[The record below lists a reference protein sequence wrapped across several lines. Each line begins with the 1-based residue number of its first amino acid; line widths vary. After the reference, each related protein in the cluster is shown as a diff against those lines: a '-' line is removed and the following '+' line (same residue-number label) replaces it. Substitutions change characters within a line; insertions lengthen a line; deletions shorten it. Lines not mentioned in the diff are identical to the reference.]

1 MKFGYVGVS
10 FALLLVILSGF
21 VPDEAYAQAT
31 NFRVTHVDSV
41 LVTMEWN
48 NLDSYGATSYDVE
61 LNGYLGILP
70 TSVQYNV
77 IDYHG
82 HEEGETVNYTLTVY
96 GSDYSTLNET
106 TVTPT
111 IPANVPPT
119 ADAGR
124 DKTVDSGGNFMLDGA
139 GSTDD
144 NKDLLEYR
152 WTQTA
157 GPDARFYYIN
167 DVAGLEVTTPD
178 VYESTTL
185 TFKLTVW
192 DYSGDSDDDFV
203 NVTIMPADNAQPDA
217 NAGDDRTVAPGD
229 RVILS
234 AINSNDDNTPMQ
246 DLNYSWQQII
256 GTDVML
262 SDAQSMRTS
271 FTVPDSIVSTETLRF
286 KLTVTDR
293 LGKNGSDSV
302 DLIVVPP
309 ANNAPTAD
317 AGNDQAV
324 KPGDPVTLNGGRSSD
339 PDQSDPL
346 DYSWY
351 QTGGTPVTLSNYTAL
366 TPNFTAPTGNPT
378 LLVFELTVTD
388 SRGDAGTDEV
398 QVTVA
403 THDSPVANA
412 GPDRVVSYGDRV
424 TLNASRTEYS
434 HTTTLTYTW
443 TKTEGPS
450 DTPDSL
456 SGETVNF
463 TVPTLGPDAEQP
475 TDLVYKL
482 TVSDGVYTD
491 QDFIKFLIYPGSDPV
506 AVGHAYPDDVRSGET
521 VTFDGVGSFD
531 YDGPITG
538 SWETVSDVAVNLQ
551 GSGLT
556 NNFIAPYVTK
566 DTTIEFVLTVFDNS
580 GHSDNDMV
588 NVTIRPNRRPT
599 ANAGADQIV
608 KAGAAYVGI
617 HGSGD
622 DPENDA
628 LYYSWEQVS
637 GETVT
642 ILRNFGDTIRFN
654 APNTFSVLVF
664 ELTVSD
670 GVYETTDRVT
680 ITVKTNDYA
689 PTANAGPDMSA
700 LRGDPVTLSGSGYD
714 GDGHNMTYSW
724 TQTGGTR
731 VTLRDSD
738 TQNPSFIAPRVQTET
753 TLTFELMVADYSR
766 NGTDT
771 VNVTI
776 LPSANTLSANAGE
789 DQSRRSGERIDLNG
803 TAILTG
809 GDDAKYEWEQ
819 IDGPT
824 IRLSRSN
831 QANAYFT
838 APAVINEAEVVFRFK
853 VTVGEFYSE
862 DNVTIMIRR
871 NERHDV
877 NAGEGWQRVNT
888 GDTIT
893 LDGTVT
899 NPDNDPL
906 TYEWTLIYARGYG
919 YEFSQA
925 QEESIVNAVDRN
937 SEDVSFTAPILPD
950 GGRALLIF
958 LYVVSDGLYRD
969 YDIAYVHIS

>member
-1 MKFGYVGVS
+1 MKFGYAGAS
-10 FALLLVILSGF
+10 FALLFVIISGF
-21 VPDEAYAQAT
+21 VLDEAYAQAS
-31 NFRVTHVDSV
+31 NFRVTNVDSV
-41 LVTMEWN
+41 FVSLEWD
-48 NLDSYGATSYDVE
+48 NLDDYGARYYNVE

-77 IDYHG
+77 TTYHR

-96 GSDYSTLNET
+96 GPSWSILTET
-106 TVTPT
+106 TITVT

-124 DKTVDSGGNFMLDGA
+124 DKTVGSGGSFTLDGA

-152 WTQTA
+152 WIQTA

-167 DVAGLEVTTPD
+167 DVARLEVTVPD
-178 VYESTTL
+178 VYETTTL

-203 NVTIMPADNAQPDA
+203 NVTIIPAYNAPPDA
-217 NAGDDRTVAPGD
+217 DAGDNRTVAPGD
-229 RVILS
+229 RVILN
-234 AINSNDDNTPMQ
+234 AINSYDDNTPMQ
-246 DLNYSWQQII
+246 DLNYSWQQIM
-256 GTDVML
+256 GTNVML

-271 FTVPDSIVSTETLRF
+271 FTVPDIIVSTETLRF

-317 AGNDQAV
+317 AGDHQAV
-324 KPGDPVTLNGGRSSD
+324 KPGDPVTLNGSRSSD

-351 QTGGTPVTLSNYTAL
+351 QTGGTPVTLSNYTAI

-412 GPDRVVSYGDRV
+412 GPDRAVSYDDRV

-450 DTPDSL
+450 DAPDSL
-456 SGETVNF
+456 SGETANF

-491 QDFIKFLIYPGSDPV
+491 HDFIKFSIFPGSDPV
-506 AVGHAYPDDVRSGET
+506 AVGYADPNDVRSGQT
-521 VTFDGVGSFD
+521 VTLNGDRSFD
-531 YDGPITG
+531 YENPITG
-538 SWETVSDVAVNLQ
+538 SWETVSEVAVNLQ
-551 GSGLT
+551 GSELT

-580 GHSDNDMV
+580 GHSDNDTV

-608 KAGAAYVGI
+608 RAGTTYVGI

-628 LYYSWEQVS
+628 LHYSWEQVS

-670 GVYETTDRVT
+670 GAYEATDRVT

-700 LRGDPVTLSGSGYD
+700 IRGDTVTLSGSGHD
-714 GDGHNMTYSW
+714 GDGHNIIYSW

-753 TLTFELMVADYSR
+753 TLTFELTVADYSR

-776 LPSANTLSANAGE
+776 LPSANALSANAGE
-789 DQSRRSGERIDLNG
+789 NQSRRSGERIDLNG
-803 TAILTG
+803 TAILPG
-809 GDDAKYEWEQ
+809 GDDAKYEWKKLS
-819 IDGPT
+819 GPES
-824 IRLSRSN
+824 IKIVNSN
-831 QANAYFT
+831 QADAYFT

-853 VTVGEFYSE
+853 VTVGEFYSA
-862 DNVTIMIRR
+862 DNVTIMIRP
-871 NERHDV
+871 NERHDI

-888 GDTIT
+888 GDTVT

-899 NPDNDPL
+899 NPDNDQL
-906 TYEWTLIYARGYG
+906 TYEWRLIYASG
-919 YEFSQA
+919 YELSQA
-925 QEESIVNAVDRN
+925 QEESLVNAVDRN
-937 SEDVSFTAPILPD
+937 SEDVSFIAPILPD
-950 GGRALLIF
+950 GERVLLIF
-958 LYVVSDGLYRD
+958 LYTVSDGLYRD
-969 YDIAYVHIS
+969 HDIAYVHIS